1 MLRRTMIIALV
12 LALGAVYFPP
22 NLASAGPKPGE
33 SELLQP
39 WSRWDSVVQF
49 GLVQRT
55 WTFGPL
61 NANGF
66 RSEPYADTPA
76 FQPYNA
82 EGWRLVHY
90 FDKARVELD
99 PTSNDPLW
107 RFTTGL
113 LATELITGQM
123 QLGDTL
129 FEQHEP
135 SHALVAGDP
144 DSTITPTYATLQP
157 LLGMTAQPAGA
168 LVTQTLAADGTTGD
182 DPVLAENGVAA
193 IDVGAPTSHSVAS
206 VFWTFMNSSGLVV
219 SEEGGAFV
227 EERLFPN
234 AFYATGYPIT
244 EAYWTQAQVAGT
256 AKDVLLQCFERRCL
270 TYTPDNPAAWR
281 VEFGNIGQH
290 YFAWRYPG
298 EEFPPPTPIS

>member
-1 MLRRTMIIALV
+1 MLRRTTM
-12 LALGAVYFPP
+12 LALILMLGVVWFTPSP
-22 NLASAGPKPGE
+22 VSAGMPSAWFELHKPWG
-33 SELLQP
+33 
-39 WSRWDSVVQF
+39 RWDQVVEY
-49 GLVQRT
+49 GLVQRS

-61 NANGF
+61 TDNGF
-66 RSEPYADTPA
+66 RSEPYADAPA
-76 FQPYNA
+76 VPPMNEV
-82 EGWRLVHY
+82 EGWRWVYY
-90 FDKARVELD
+90 FDKARIELN
-99 PTSNDPLW
+99 PASNDPLW

-135 SHALVAGDP
+135 SHAPVAGDP

-157 LLGMTAQPAGA
+157 LLSAPSLPAGTV
-168 LVTQTLAADGTTGD
+168 VTQTLAADGTTGD
-182 DPVLAENGVAA
+182 DPVLAENGVTA
-193 IDVGAPTSHSVAS
+193 IDVGAPTNHTVAS

-270 TYTPDNPAAWR
+270 TFTPDNPASWQ

-298 EEFPPPTPIS
+298 KELQ